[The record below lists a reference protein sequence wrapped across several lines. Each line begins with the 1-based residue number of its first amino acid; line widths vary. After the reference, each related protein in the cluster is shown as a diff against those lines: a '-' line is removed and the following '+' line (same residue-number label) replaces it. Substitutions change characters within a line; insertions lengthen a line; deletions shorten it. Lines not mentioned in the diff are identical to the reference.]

1 MKGKI
6 FSIDILSIKI
16 KSFMVKT
23 LANWNSHLTF
33 GITADL
39 ACPLI
44 LLRKS
49 DKKGV

>member
-1 MKGKI
+1 MKGGEI
-6 FSIDILSIKI
+6 FSIDTPSSSIKI

-23 LANWNSHLTF
+23 LANWNSHLTES
-33 GITADL
+33 DL
-39 ACPLI
+39 SALI